1 MTFRVL
7 LAAPFALCV
16 VFTSAQSPKM
26 IDRIVEEGRD
36 HSQVVS
42 LLRHLTKN
50 IGPRTTGTPELDQA
64 QSFVMNKLIEW
75 GCSNVRLEKF
85 GEFDVRFRRGD
96 RASARMFIGPA
107 PVEWYNLRWTERPS
121 VGPIS
126 DWFSEVPKR
135 SEFRVPGL
143 GMADLRPTVEVPTDL
158 RRWLPWQK
166 EIQFSTPSW
175 SPGTD
180 GPVRG
185 PAILEPQSTAELE
198 AIRNRLKG
206 AWIVMR
212 DSTGMRG
219 PRPTQS
225 PLATMLDEAGIAGRV
240 YNTGS
245 DLIWTHGQPGDAKD
259 GQLPTQVL
267 ISISRP
273 DYKIIRQHLAAGSDI
288 QLEFDI
294 ENVFTRGPMPLFNVM
309 GDIVG
314 TERPD
319 EYVILSAHLDSWD
332 GPGSEGA
339 SDNGTGSMVMLE
351 AMRILRACQVR
362 PRRTIR
368 LVLWGGEEQG
378 LLGSRAYVEK
388 HRAELDKISAVF
400 NDDAGSN
407 YQGGLR
413 ILKEWEPFFAP
424 LAEAINRAF
433 PGMPFKLEFM
443 ETMSRGGGGSDH
455 ASFLQVGVPGLHWF
469 ETGRQDYRHV
479 WHTQNDTFENAIPE
493 YLVQS
498 ATNSALA
505 AYLLSMNERLLPRP
519 APTPASGTPQ

>member
-1 MTFRVL
+1 MTSRL
-7 LAAPFALCV
+7 LLSASLALGAAV
-16 VFTSAQSPKM
+16 SQGQSPKM
-26 IDRIVEEGRD
+26 IEKIVDEGRD
-36 HSQVVS
+36 RSQVVS
-42 LLRHLTKN
+42 LLRHLTKE
-50 IGPRTTGTPELDQA
+50 IGARATGTPELDQA

-75 GCSNVRLEKF
+75 GCSNVRLERY

-96 RASARMFIGPA
+96 RMSARMFLGPA
-107 PVEWYNLRWTERPS
+107 PVEWYNLRWTDRPS
-121 VGPIS
+121 VGPQTE
-126 DWFSEVPKR
+126 WFWETPKR
-135 SEFRVPGL
+135 SEFRAPGL
-143 GMADLRPTVEVPTDL
+143 GMADVRAETDTPTQL

-166 EIQFSTPSW
+166 EIVFSTPNW

-185 PAILEPQSTAELE
+185 AAILEPQSIAELE
-198 AIRNRLKG
+198 AVRHRLRG

-212 DSTGMRG
+212 DPVGMRG
-219 PRPTQS
+219 PRPS
-225 PLATMLDEAGIAGRV
+225 DKPLDGMLDGAGIAGRV
-240 YNTGS
+240 FSTNS
-245 DLIWTHGQPGDAKD
+245 DLVWTHGQPGDATRD
-259 GQLPTQVL
+259 RLPTQVL
-267 ISISRP
+267 VSISRP
-273 DYKIIRQHLAAGSDI
+273 DYKIIRQHLAAGSDV

-314 TERPD
+314 TEKPD
-319 EYVILSAHLDSWD
+319 EFVILSAHLDSWN

-339 SDNGTGSMVMLE
+339 SDNGTGTMVMLE

-362 PRRTIR
+362 PKRTIR

-388 HRAELDKISAVF
+388 HKAELDKISAVF

-424 LAEAINRAF
+424 LADAMNRAF

-443 ETMSRGGGGSDH
+443 ETMSRGGGSDH
-455 ASFLQVGVPGLHWF
+455 AAFLQVGVPGLHWF
-469 ETGRQDYRHV
+469 ETGRQDYRHI

-505 AYLLSMNERLLPRP
+505 AYLLAMNPNLLPRP
-519 APTPASGTPQ
+519 ASAPAPGTPQ